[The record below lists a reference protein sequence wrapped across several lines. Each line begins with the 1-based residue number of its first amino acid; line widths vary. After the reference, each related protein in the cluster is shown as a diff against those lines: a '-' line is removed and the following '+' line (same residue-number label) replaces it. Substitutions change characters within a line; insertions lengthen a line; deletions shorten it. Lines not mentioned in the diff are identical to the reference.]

1 MSTFQHA
8 RLWAVVLASVVAL
21 VAPSTTVL
29 AYNDNNRGHH
39 YGQLKHPKH
48 PPTPQPPPQPTPG
61 PVTTTTKPPSSKAHG
76 GVTPAAIVAAAAPAS
91 VSTSPSTG
99 TIQVPT
105 GVGLV
110 AAPAQNDP
118 RILVIYGILAAL
130 MGLWLLL
137 VAVAVVR
144 AYRRRTSP
152 EVAAT

>member
-61 PVTTTTKPPSSKAHG
+61 PVPTTKPPSSKAHG